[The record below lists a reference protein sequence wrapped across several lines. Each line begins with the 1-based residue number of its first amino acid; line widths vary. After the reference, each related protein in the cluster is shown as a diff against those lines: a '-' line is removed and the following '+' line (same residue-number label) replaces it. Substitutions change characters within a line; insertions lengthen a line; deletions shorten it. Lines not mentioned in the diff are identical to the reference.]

1 MVFSV
6 AEVAEEAADGS
17 QAGHC
22 GGPRADSLPVA
33 QDLRQRV
40 LALAIAHQSQHMPQ
54 DVVRQQ
60 AQQRAAALP
69 AKRTERPQIHCNN
82 VVVIWSRW
90 SQPLSRRQPFGKLV
104 DRAMEALMLAG
115 MPYIGRHQDLL
126 HLIAHPS
133 L

>member
-1 MVFSV
+1 MVFRV

-22 GGPRADSLPVA
+22 RGPRADALPVA

-40 LALAIAHQSQHMPQ
+40 LALPVAHQSQHMPQ

-69 AKRTERPQIHCNN
+69 AKRAERPQTDC
-82 VVVIWSRW
+82 VAMLAKRSGWSW
-90 SQPLSRRQPFGKLV
+90 PLSRQHPFGRRV
-104 DRAMEALMLAG
+104 DRAMEALALAC
-115 MPYIGRHQDLL
+115 MPYVGGHQC
-126 HLIAHPS
+126 
-133 L
+133 